1 MESFLGTGLFICSRI
16 IHMAVSDFSHKQEA
30 EDLKKTH
37 EKENKK
43 TLYSIGSNYEKSRS
57 GKIQSEV

>member
-1 MESFLGTGLFICSRI
+1 
-16 IHMAVSDFSHKQEA
+16 MAVSDFSHKQEA

>member
-1 MESFLGTGLFICSRI
+1 
-16 IHMAVSDFSHKQEA
+16 MAVSDFSHKQEA

-43 TLYSIGSNYEKSRS
+43 NPLFHWF
-57 GKIQSEV
+57 QL